1 MLLYTGVCSW
11 RFRHSTG
18 MWREAGEPHSLCPKP
33 GVVVV
38 VASLSLIPSSAKLLT
53 LLYLRF
59 SRIAGLRRWQM

>member
-18 MWREAGEPHSLCPKP
+18 MWREASEPHSLYPKP
-33 GVVVV
+33 GVVV

>member
-18 MWREAGEPHSLCPKP
+18 TWWEAGEPHSLYPKP
-33 GVVVV
+33 GVV

-59 SRIAGLRRWQM
+59 SRIAALRRWQM